1 MVKHKKIV
9 CFLENFYILFR
20 SFFSFLLAK
29 AAQNNLLKINYRYKA
44 DS

>member
-9 CFLENFYILFR
+9 CFFGEFLHFISF
-20 SFFSFLLAK
+20 FFSFLLAK